1 MRKSKLFLLLLLV
14 PVLAFSMSYEDE
26 ILSLKTGKERLE
38 NSYNEYLK
46 SGVTREVDLYPLA
59 LARIETVMNLP
70 QRDFGTAEFQD
81 EIDVTLYLIE
91 AANLQMTSAKNY
103 SLVMDLRIESEDTYR
118 RISKIQKEINELEK
132 MVAQLREER
141 LMREME
147 ARLSKLQSELISVR
161 STAKGTIISMSDIL
175 FSTGK
180 SDLTT
185 DLKISLARIS
195 GILSFYSDFD
205 IIVEGHTD
213 NQGSKKLNDKLS
225 LDRAKSV
232 KSFLIDM
239 GVAKSRMEVKG
250 LGFSEPVASN
260 DTKAGRAKNRRVD
273 LVIVDKKSK

>member
-1 MRKSKLFLLLLLV
+1 M
-14 PVLAFSMSYEDE
+14 ATSYEDE
-26 ILSLKTGKERLE
+26 MLSLKTGKERLE
-38 NSYNEYLK
+38 KSYEAYLK

-59 LARIETVMNLP
+59 LARIETVMSLP
-70 QRDFGTAEFQD
+70 QRDFGTIEFQD

-103 SLVMDLRIESEDTYR
+103 SLIMDLRIESEDTYR

-132 MVAQLREER
+132 NVAQLREER

-195 GILSFYSDFD
+195 GILSFYSDFN

-213 NQGSKKLNDKLS
+213 NHGSKKLNDKLS

-239 GVAKSRMEVKG
+239 GVEKTRLTAKG
-250 LGFSEPVASN
+250 LGFSAPVASN

-273 LVIVDKKSK
+273 LIIVDKHNK

>member
-1 MRKSKLFLLLLLV
+1 MKRNKLILLLLLL
-14 PVLAFSMSYEDE
+14 PVLAIAASYEDE
-26 ILSLKTGKERLE
+26 MLSLKTGKERLE
-38 NSYNEYLK
+38 ESYRVYLK
-46 SGVTREVDLYPLA
+46 SGATREVDLYALA

-70 QRDFGTAEFQD
+70 EKDFGTADFQD

-239 GVAKSRMEVKG
+239 GVEKPRLTAKG
-250 LGFSEPVASN
+250 LGFSAPVASN

-273 LVIVDKKSK
+273 LIIVDKHNK